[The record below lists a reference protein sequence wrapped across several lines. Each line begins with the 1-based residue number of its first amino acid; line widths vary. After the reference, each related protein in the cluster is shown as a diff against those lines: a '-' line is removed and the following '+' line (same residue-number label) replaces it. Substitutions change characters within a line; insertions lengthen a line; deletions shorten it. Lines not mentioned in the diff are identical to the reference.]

1 MKKSKRVVLF
11 VLSMILVVSMAMSG
25 IMTVNAAETSESAD
39 LTYRVGLLEAL
50 KISKISGVG
59 ISSWVGNLT
68 RGEAAFLVAGLIQLD
83 RSRQETIFD
92 DVSTDAYYAGS
103 IASLNAAGIILKS
116 WGSKKYKPDEP
127 IKYAEFVTMLCKAL
141 GYMGYAEAK
150 GGYPAGYIAV
160 AKQFKLTRGVTSI
173 GNDAF
178 IDKTLVPKIIM
189 NALDVYYL
197 GVAGIDSQGNSE
209 SQKQGIVLNDYF
221 ETYTYEGVLEEVGP
235 YSITNNFATSD
246 AQISVNG
253 KLFKISKKPMEYYDL
268 LGQQVTVYY
277 KEGNSAVCI
286 YPDSDNATVTVD
298 SDDFAPQSTADVFRY
313 YDKDGKDEKI
323 KLSSERITLYNGSR
337 LNGAEI
343 DIDYGNVSFV
353 DNDGDGEYD
362 IVKITEYALATVT
375 SIDTAKKTVT
385 FTTNA
390 EEAETFTIENE
401 EEGTYRM
408 VGTNG
413 KNIKPSTLV
422 SGDIVLYAANQT
434 RYEENKFYDF
444 IVSKTVI
451 SGKVTSIGGDQVG
464 INGTKYGLSSLCPEA
479 AVSLGGSVT
488 AHVDSKN
495 RVFYI
500 EPDNYNYK
508 DAKYAVYL
516 GFEQIKGGSKPQWE
530 IELFTQDSLH
540 VYIPVAEK
548 IKINGGKKQDLK
560 DVTGFFDT
568 VAVDELIK
576 YNVVDGEF
584 TEIITADDWGST
596 LKIWERGQSF
606 NKYTYSGTELK
617 YRGHHGGNLH
627 SWLYIASDAIRF
639 HIVRD
644 EVTGLFDEEES
655 IATTNGLGDDSN
667 ISEIS
672 LWDIDSAGKAHA
684 YMTSADTTTVKLS
697 AGSNNDSLFLITKV
711 IEAADGDGIPGRYVR
726 GLMAGA
732 TKEYYISSEDY
743 EECGI
748 TNSEDPFQVGNAVR
762 IKTSGSNIV
771 AIMKT
776 SKNQGTPLYYSKAE
790 LTEANLGSD
799 LKSYEYANTVRVS
812 FMFIAKVVY
821 VEDGMI
827 YFVRADQLS
836 AGHETTTG
844 HLSYPAEGNVT
855 KYDKNATSPDEIF
868 TAVSWN
874 DIKQSEGIESEDS
887 ILNGSTVLVNVTN
900 FALKEIIILD

>member
-39 LTYRVGLLEAL
+39 LNYRVGLLDAL

-59 ISSWVGNLT
+59 ISSWTGNLT

-103 IASLNAAGIILKS
+103 IASLNAAGIVLKS

-178 IDKTLVPKIIM
+178 IDKTLVPKILM

-197 GVAGIDSQGNSE
+197 GIAGIDSQGNSE

-246 AQISVNG
+246 AQVSVGG

-268 LGQQVTVYY
+268 LGRQVTVYY

-286 YPDSDNATVTVD
+286 YPDSNNATVTVD
-298 SDDFAPQSTADVFRY
+298 ADDFAPQSTADVFRY
-313 YDKDGKDEKI
+313 YDEDGKDEKI

-337 LNGAEI
+337 LNGAEL
-343 DIDYGNVSFV
+343 DVDYGNISFI

-385 FTTNA
+385 FTTIA

-401 EEGTYRM
+401 EDDTYRM

-413 KNIKPSTLV
+413 KTVKPSALV
-422 SGDIVLYAANQT
+422 SGDIVLYAVNQT

-444 IVSKTVI
+444 IVSKNEI
-451 SGKVTSIGGDQVG
+451 SGKVTAIGGDELG
-464 INGTKYGLSSLCPEA
+464 IDGAKYGLTGLCPEV
-479 AVSLGGSVT
+479 AVSLGGSVI
-488 AHVDSKN
+488 AHVDSEN
-495 RVFYI
+495 RVFYMEI
-500 EPDNYNYK
+500 DDYNYK

-530 IELFTQDSLH
+530 IELFTQDSAH
-540 VYIPVAEK
+540 VYLPVAEK

-568 VAVDELIK
+568 IAIDELIK
-576 YNVVDGEF
+576 YNVIDGEF
-584 TEIITADDWGST
+584 SEIITADDWGST
-596 LKIWERGQSF
+596 LKIWERGQGF
-606 NKYTYSGTELK
+606 NKYTHSSTTLK
-617 YRGHHGGNLH
+617 YRAHNGGNLH
-627 SWLYIASDAIRF
+627 SWLYLASDAIRF
-639 HIVRD
+639 HVVRN
-644 EVTGLFDEEES
+644 ERGLFDEEES
-655 IATTNGLGDDSN
+655 TATTKRLADDAN
-667 ISEIS
+667 ISGIT
-672 LWDIDSAGKAHA
+672 LWDIDSSGKAHA
-684 YMTSADTTTVKLS
+684 YMTSSDIDSLGLKV
-697 AGSNNDSLFLITKV
+697 GSNNDSLFLITKV
-711 IEAADGDGIPGRYVR
+711 IEAADNEGVPGRFVR

-732 TKEYYISSEDY
+732 EKEYYISSEDY

-748 TNSEDPFQVGNAVR
+748 TNSVDPFCVGNAVK
-762 IKTSGSNIV
+762 IITNGSNIV

-776 SKNQGTPLYYSKAE
+776 GKNTGTPLYYTKAE

-799 LKSYEYANTVRVS
+799 LKSYDYADSVRIS

-821 VEDGMI
+821 VEDGMV
-827 YFVRADQLS
+827 YLVRADQLS

-844 HLSYPAEGNVT
+844 HLAYPAAGNVT
-855 KYDKNATSPDEIF
+855 KYDKNATSADEIF

-874 DIKQSEGIESEDS
+874 DVSQSEGIESEDS